1 MRSFR
6 CAAPWFVC
14 IIFATARPKT
24 LGLTTELFTLVSWLN
39 KMNYLCLSRCEYTV
53 HFVGLHCRSSKEP
66 DPYLLTNTF
75 FSLCF
80 WLRRIK
86 NVNARS
92 VETHCSISAAFISFV
107 FCCHS
112 LLYQIEVQRLVY
124 VLTKHSVY
132 GLSVNATQTA
142 CGIVLINIYRDLF
155 FEVASLTTE
164 KYNAAYTQHFYH
176 SIWNKYFHKSKNWT
190 IIWR

>member
-1 MRSFR
+1 MVCLHHICDSATKDFGFNYWAFYVSF
-6 CAAPWFVC
+6 V
-14 IIFATARPKT
+14 TKQN
-24 LGLTTELFTLVSWLN
+24 ELFMLVSL
-39 KMNYLCLSRCEYTV
+39 R
-53 HFVGLHCRSSKEP
+53 LHCALCRVTLSLFKRTGSV
-66 DPYLLTNTF
+66 LINQHI

-176 SIWNKYFHKSKNWT
+176 SIWNKYFYKAKNWT
-190 IIWR
+190 IIWRE